1 MKLFIFFP
9 LIISVFTQNIEDYFE
24 SDDGNGDW
32 GTFETTVT
40 TLSTTSVSTTT
51 MMTSTP
57 EPLVTLP
64 PTDRPSLGKV
74 FSITNNFNIVNIY
87 YLNFEEW
94 RNRSHYCIQVFDS
107 MHLRI
112 RTNNLK
118 IQANQVFVNSIII
131 ETWEDKICVGSA
143 RFLRFCLLLS
153 FSKSHWTSRTAHFK
167 PATGRLQ
174 LKTLIKFET

>member
-1 MKLFIFFP
+1 MKLFILFP

-74 FSITNNFNIVNIY
+74 FFYN
-87 YLNFEEW
+87 
-94 RNRSHYCIQVFDS
+94 
-107 MHLRI
+107 
-112 RTNNLK
+112 
-118 IQANQVFVNSIII
+118 
-131 ETWEDKICVGSA
+131 
-143 RFLRFCLLLS
+143 
-153 FSKSHWTSRTAHFK
+153 
-167 PATGRLQ
+167 
-174 LKTLIKFET
+174 